1 MLPDSQTRALGLL
14 VLLILETLT
23 CAVYSAIAICLT
35 ARTSPVRQRELIQP
49 LLNSW
54 RNASLL
60 FLGCYLFN
68 EVWIRALL

>member
-1 MLPDSQTRALGLL
+1 MLPDARTRALGLL

-23 CAVYSAIAICLT
+23 CAVYSAIAVCL
-35 ARTSPVRQRELIQP
+35 AGRNGPVRELVQP

-54 RNASLL
+54 RNTSLL